1 MRLVIA
7 PLLAALLLSAPRASA
22 VEPAAIGTGQKIDVQ
37 WSVVGVIGTVAV
49 VKNNATKA
57 TYSLQIGDAL
67 PTQFGFTLKAVQG
80 RKVVV
85 TDGTQDVTLSFA
97 EASAPAAEEDQAG
110 LTARFI
116 DNYYRGL
123 AETAGFPEEAP
134 REGESGLGLPLRRF
148 GPFKENDGRSRFEL
162 YRTDRPYRQ
171 GADGDGTAQG
181 DGESEDGRFVV
192 NYDNFEDLPQAE
204 SPGQGMSFDDWID
217 AAGDNPPEAIT
228 E

>member
-1 MRLVIA
+1 MRL
-7 PLLAALLLSAPRASA
+7 ASA
-22 VEPAAIGTGQKIDVQ
+22 ILATFLYAAPAFGVEPGSIGSGPKIDTQ

-85 TDGTQDVTLSFA
+85 TDGAQDVTLSFA
-97 EASAPAAEEDQAG
+97 EASAPAAEEDHAG

-123 AETAGFPEEAP
+123 AETAGFPEDAP
-134 REGESGLGLPLRRF
+134 REGDAGLGLPLRRF

-171 GADGDGTAQG
+171 DADGEGAAQVE
-181 DGESEDGRFVV
+181 GENEDGRFVV

-204 SPGQGMSFDDWID
+204 NAGQGMSFDDWID